1 MGEEE
6 AGEGPDS
13 ARACRPHSRTWTLS
27 QGLRGL
33 HLHFKKITLA
43 AEWAVDFRAAAV
55 ELGRPVGRPAVRRW
69 HLGRR

>member
-13 ARACRPHSRTWTLS
+13 ARVCRPCSGTWTLS
-27 QGLRGL
+27 QGLHGL

-43 AEWAVDFRAAAV
+43 AEWGSDFKAAVV
-55 ELGRPVGRPAVRRW
+55 ELGRPV
-69 HLGRR
+69 